1 MLPKNAKPPLA
12 WALLAIA
19 ASLIGCAKSGSSG
32 GGAIGGS
39 GLPTSQ
45 LDAQIAAAIGDPTT
59 CVLIA
64 DAATGKVLYRY
75 GDDFNCTRGLPACD
89 QPGLINAKSAL
100 QFAARTGGRFAS
112 CNSLPDG
119 SRQVGWAEAPIQS
132 TKRSLVY
139 SAVIEGQRA
148 LPGHEINARLYDAFQ
163 KAGL

>member
-1 MLPKNAKPPLA
+1 MRQALA
-12 WALLAIA
+12 VLAIA
-19 ASLIGCAKSGSSG
+19 ASLAGCTNPASPG
-32 GGAIGGS
+32 GVGP
-39 GLPTSQ
+39 GLPSSQ
-45 LDAQIAAAIGDPTT
+45 LDAQIAAAVGDPTT

-100 QFAARTGGRFAS
+100 ASASRPGGRFAS
-112 CNSLPDG
+112 CASLPDG
-119 SRQVGWAEAPIQS
+119 SRRVGWAEARIQS
-132 TKRSLVY
+132 TRRNLIY

>member
-1 MLPKNAKPPLA
+1 MKASLSLI
-12 WALLAIA
+12 LLAMILA
-19 ASLIGCAKSGSSG
+19 GCARH
-32 GGAIGGS
+32 GASDAGLVGGS
-39 GLPTSQ
+39 GLPTTQ
-45 LDAQIAAAIGDPTT
+45 LDNQIAAAIGDPTT

-64 DAATGKVLYRY
+64 DAATGRVLYRY

-89 QPGLINAKSAL
+89 QPGLTNAKSAL
-100 QFAARTGGRFAS
+100 ASASKPGGRFAS